1 MGNRV
6 GVVTTRSVAGPL
18 ALGADPGAIFLTA
31 LTAARG
37 PANVPTL
44 ITSMSR
50 FESVFGGPTPYSDG
64 TRYSAGYEV
73 LKAFFAKGGRRA
85 YVLRIVAADG
95 LLAAARTS
103 VTLVDRATP
112 TPQDTLTINAKGP
125 GTFLDDWDIVIAAGT
140 RTNTVKLT
148 LLDDADQVVEV
159 WDNLKMNDV
168 DLARVTDGSDYIE
181 LVNEGSATA
190 APDNLPAVG
199 TTTVDVATHGGEDHN
214 APVAADI
221 VGTDTSGVKTGLKA
235 FRSHTYGYGWIAAP
249 DMDSDATVIAELVE
263 QSESYFRVYMTS
275 SQEGASVATAKT
287 QRAALDAF
295 NCGFY
300 YPRPKVRDDFASEIK
315 TISPVGH
322 VIADWLKALDRIG
335 PGKAPGGADFRVD
348 AGVIALE
355 TQANGM
361 SLIDEGVA
369 EDLVANGINPIYAK
383 ENGPARVWGVRAATE
398 DAAWQYLHAAFLWCI
413 IGSRGKQALEQVV
426 LDLADNLFFNQVE
439 LGLYGLL
446 VDLHD
451 QRAFRGSLVSPG
463 ETADP
468 AVNSFGVIANESL
481 LSVADKSSGNVR
493 ARIWFRPAGVA
504 ETIFLDI
511 AKQNEVA

>member
-6 GVVTTRSVAGPL
+6 GVVPTRSTAGPL
-18 ALGADPGAIFLTA
+18 ALGADPGPVPCFA

-37 PANVPTL
+37 PINVPTL

-64 TRYSAGYEV
+64 TRYSAGYEN
-73 LKAFFAKGGRRA
+73 LKAYLSKGGRRA
-85 YVLRIVAADG
+85 YVLRIVGAAAD
-95 LLAAARTS
+95 ATA
-103 VTLVDRATP
+103 VTLQDRAGAP
-112 TPQDTLTINAKGP
+112 LDTLTINGKGP
-125 GTFLDDWDIVIAAGT
+125 GAFLDGWDIVIEDGT
-140 RTNTVKLT
+140 RTNTFRLI
-148 LLDDADQVVEV
+148 LLDDADQPVET

-168 DLARVTDGSDYIE
+168 ELARVSDGSNYIE

-190 APDNLPAVG
+190 APDNRPATG
-199 TTTVDVATHGGEDHN
+199 TTTIDVSSDGGTDDN
-214 APVAADI
+214 APNAAAI

-263 QSESYFRVYMTS
+263 QFENFFRVYMTF

-287 QRAALDAF
+287 QRSALDSA
-295 NCGFY
+295 GAAFY
-300 YPRPKVRDDFASEIK
+300 YPRALVRDDFANEIK
-315 TISPVGH
+315 AIPAVGH
-322 VIADWLKALDRIG
+322 IIADWLKAIDRIG
-335 PGKAPGGADFRVD
+335 PGKAPGGKDFRID

-361 SLIDEGVA
+361 PLIDEGVA

-383 ENGPARVWGVRAATE
+383 DAGPARVWGVRAATE
-398 DAAWQYLHAAFLWCI
+398 DTAWQYIHAAFLWCN
-413 IGSRGKQALEQVV
+413 IGYRGKQALEQVV
-426 LDLADNLFFNQVE
+426 LDLADALFFRQVE
-439 LGLYGLL
+439 MGLYNLL
-446 VDLHD
+446 ADLHD
-451 QRAFRGSLVSPG
+451 QRAFRGELVSPG

-468 AVNSFGVIANESL
+468 EVHSFGVIANEDL
-481 LSVADKSSGNVR
+481 LSQQDKANGNVR

-504 ETIFLDI
+504 ETLYLDI

>member
-6 GVVTTRSVAGPL
+6 GVITTRSVAGPL
-18 ALGADPGAIFLTA
+18 ALGADPGAIFLIT

-37 PANVPTL
+37 PVNVPTL

-64 TRYSAGYEV
+64 TRYSPGYEV

-85 YVLRIVAADG
+85 YVLRIVGATADT
-95 LLAAARTS
+95 TS
-103 VTLVDRATP
+103 VTLQDRAGAP
-112 TPQDTLTINAKGP
+112 LDTLTVNGKGP
-125 GTFLDDWDIVIAAGT
+125 GAYLDDWDIVIADGT
-140 RTNTVKLT
+140 RTNTFKLT
-148 LLDDADQVVEV
+148 LQDDADQVVEV

-168 DLARVTDGSDYIE
+168 DLARVSDGSDYIE

-190 APDNLPAVG
+190 APDNRPAVG
-199 TTTVDVATHGGEDHN
+199 TTTIDVSSDGGTDDN
-214 APVAADI
+214 APNAAAI

-300 YPRPKVRDDFASEIK
+300 YPRPKVRDNFAREIK

-322 VIADWLKALDRIG
+322 VIADWLKAIDRIG
-335 PGKAPGGADFRVD
+335 PGKAPGGKDFRID
-348 AGVIALE
+348 AGVISLE

-361 SLIDEGVA
+361 PLIDEGVA
-369 EDLVANGINPIYAK
+369 EDLVANGVNPIYAK
-383 ENGPARVWGVRAATE
+383 DAGPARVWGVRAATE

-413 IGSRGKQALEQVV
+413 IGSRGKQALNQVV
-426 LDLADNLFFNQVE
+426 LDISDALFFGQGGHN
-439 LGLYGLL
+439 
-446 VDLHD
+446 D
-451 QRAFRGSLVSPG
+451 
-463 ETADP
+463 
-468 AVNSFGVIANESL
+468 
-481 LSVADKSSGNVR
+481 
-493 ARIWFRPAGVA
+493 
-504 ETIFLDI
+504 
-511 AKQNEVA
+511 